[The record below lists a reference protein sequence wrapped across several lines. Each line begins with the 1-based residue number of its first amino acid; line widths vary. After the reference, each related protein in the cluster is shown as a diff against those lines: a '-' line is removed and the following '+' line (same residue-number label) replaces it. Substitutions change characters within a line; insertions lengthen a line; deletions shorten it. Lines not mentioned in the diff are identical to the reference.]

1 MSEIISPSNKIQEIA
16 KAIEDADRRSLQITE
31 TDYFKIIEGLPVAVY
46 TCDKN
51 GFIKLYNAAAVEL
64 WGREPQAGKDLW
76 CGSWKIYG
84 PDGKALP
91 LDKCPMAIALQEGRR
106 VYGEEIIIER
116 PDGTRR
122 NVAPYPQPIYDAS
135 GELSGA
141 VNMLIDITE
150 HKVIEAA
157 MGYMAAIVQS
167 SDDAIV
173 SKTLE
178 GIVTSWNDSAQRIFG
193 YTKEE
198 MIGQSITILIPP
210 DRSDEEQT
218 ILEKI
223 KKGQRVDH
231 FETQRITKNKTR
243 LDIALTISPVNDS
256 KGNVIGVSK
265 IARDITAQKSI
276 ERQVREGEERFRMAV
291 ESTKLGT
298 WEYYPLTGEL
308 SWSNECKR
316 IYDVP
321 DDLKVNMDFF
331 AAHIHPEDVEFAQ
344 RDINKAMNPSTSGNY
359 DIQYRIIRY
368 SDQQTR
374 WIKAQGKVYFNHNN
388 QAERFIGTVLDI
400 TEEKLAKEKLENIV
414 HERTRELVKLNEQLE
429 KSNLELEQ
437 YAYIASHDLQEPLR
451 KIQTFAELLKK
462 NIHNEEDLKKYFD
475 KINHSAQRMS
485 VLINDVLNYSRLSH
499 ANDPF
504 IDVDL
509 NRVLFDAQSDLE
521 LLIEQKKAVILSAK
535 LPVVKGVP
543 SQLQQL
549 FSNLISNS
557 LKFCQQDPEIH
568 ISSRIVGPQELQEYP
583 ELSTGGKYVMLNFKD
598 NGIGFEKEH
607 AEQIFVIFQRLN
619 NRSEYGGTGIGLAL
633 CKKIVENHG
642 GIIRA
647 FSEKGKGA
655 NFAILL
661 PIA

>member
-1 MSEIISPSNKIQEIA
+1 
-16 KAIEDADRRSLQITE
+16 
-31 TDYFKIIEGLPVAVY
+31 
-46 TCDKN
+46 
-51 GFIKLYNAAAVEL
+51 
-64 WGREPQAGKDLW
+64 
-76 CGSWKIYG
+76 
-84 PDGKALP
+84 
-91 LDKCPMAIALQEGRR
+91 MAIALREGRR

-122 NVAPYPQPIYDAS
+122 HVAPYPQPIYDAS
-135 GELSGA
+135 GKLSGA

-150 HKVIEAA
+150 QKVIEAA

-198 MIGQSITILIPP
+198 MIGQSITILIPS
-210 DRSDEEQT
+210 DRSDEEQK

-223 KKGQRVDH
+223 KKGQRVEH

-243 LDIALTISPVNDS
+243 LDIALTISPVNDA

-344 RDINKAMNPSTSGNY
+344 REINEAMNPSTSGNY

-462 NIHNEEDLKKYFD
+462 NIHNEADLKKYFD

-543 SQLQQL
+543 PQLQQL

-583 ELSTGGKYVMLNFKD
+583 ELTTGSKYVMLNFKD

-607 AEQIFVIFQRLN
+607 AEQIFMIFQRLN
-619 NRSEYGGTGIGLAL
+619 NRSEYSGTGIGLAL

-655 NFAILL
+655 NFTILL